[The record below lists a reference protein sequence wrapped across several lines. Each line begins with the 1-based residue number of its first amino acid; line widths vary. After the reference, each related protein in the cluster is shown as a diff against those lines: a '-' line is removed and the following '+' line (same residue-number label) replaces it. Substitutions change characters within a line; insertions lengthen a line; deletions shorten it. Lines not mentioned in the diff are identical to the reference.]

1 MRYTKSATMDLI
13 TSLGILFLSL
23 SVLWFFAGLLL
34 DSVGRVAGRLCRSGF
49 GTAFFV
55 LGVLTSISEISVAV
69 NAGMAGVPGVS
80 AGNLA
85 GASFVIILLIIP
97 FLAVAGGGMSIKGLV
112 SKETLAFTLLV
123 ILIPVLLLAD
133 GRVTMLEGGFAV
145 FAYLALAYAIRNRP
159 EGQSSNV
166 CLPASVG
173 GRRELYI
180 DITKIVVGAVAVFI
194 ASHFLV
200 EETVAV
206 ATYLTIPASLI
217 GLLLLSIG
225 TNIPEI
231 VIAVRAVL
239 NRRKDIAFGD
249 YLGSAAANVP
259 IFGALAIFSGGF
271 MVESSQF
278 VTTALLMF
286 VGVALFYFFARS
298 RAELTRTEGLILLL
312 MYAGFVVSQLVNL
325 VRFVAD

>member
-1 MRYTKSATMDLI
+1 MDLI
-13 TSLGILFLSL
+13 TSLGILLLSL

-34 DSVGRVAGRLCRSGF
+34 DSVGRLAGRLCRSGF

-69 NAGMAGVPGVS
+69 NAGMAGVPEVS

-97 FLAVAGGGMSIKGLV
+97 FLVVAGGGMSIKGLV

-159 EGQSSNV
+159 EGQTSNV
-166 CLPASVG
+166 CLPASAG
-173 GRRELYI
+173 GRRELYV
-180 DITKIVVGAVAVFI
+180 DIVKVLVGAAAVFI

-239 NRRKDIAFGD
+239 ARQKDIAFGD

-259 IFGALAIFSGGF
+259 IFGALAVFSGGYT
-271 MVESSQF
+271 VESSQF

-298 RAELTRTEGLILLL
+298 RAELSRAEGVILLL
-312 MYAGFVVSQLVNL
+312 LYGGFVISQIVNL

>member
-1 MRYTKSATMDLI
+1 MGLATSI
-13 TSLGILFLSL
+13 GIFLLSL

-34 DSVGRVAGRLCRSGF
+34 DSVGRLASRLCRSGF

-55 LGVLTSISEISVAV
+55 LGILTSISEISVAI
-69 NAGMAGVPGVS
+69 NAGMTGVPGVS

-85 GASFVIILLIIP
+85 GASFVILLLIVP

-133 GRVTMLEGGFAV
+133 GRVTMLEGGFAIL
-145 FAYLALAYAIRNRP
+145 AYLALAYSIRNRP
-159 EGQSSNV
+159 EGDVSNV
-166 CLPASVG
+166 CIPAAG
-173 GRRELYI
+173 GRRELYL
-180 DITKIVVGAVAVFI
+180 DIAKILVGAAAVFI

-200 EETVAV
+200 EESTAV
-206 ATYLTIPASLI
+206 ATYLSVPASLL

-231 VIAVRAVL
+231 VIAIRAVL
-239 NRRKDIAFGD
+239 ARNKDIAFGD

-259 IFGALAIFSGGF
+259 IFGALALFTGGF
-271 MVESSQF
+271 TVESSQF
-278 VTTALLMF
+278 VGTALLMF
-286 VGVALFYFFARS
+286 MGFILFYFFARS
-298 RAELTRTEGLILLL
+298 RSELTRREGTILLL
-312 MYAGFVVSQLVNL
+312 FYAGFVLMQVINL
-325 VRFVAD
+325 LRFAID